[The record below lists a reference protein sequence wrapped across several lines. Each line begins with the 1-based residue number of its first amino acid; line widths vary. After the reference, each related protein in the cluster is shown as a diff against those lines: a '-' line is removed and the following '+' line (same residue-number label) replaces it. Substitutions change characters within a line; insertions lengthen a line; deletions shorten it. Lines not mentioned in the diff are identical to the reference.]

1 MRTLA
6 ERRTA
11 ARFINTEPTMTDQSA
26 AAQTDLNI
34 IMTQFLKSGTS
45 PSTSQPVYGDFS
57 ELPTNLRD
65 AIEQARSV
73 SRIRSQLPPQ
83 LRDMPVEEILA
94 LTPEQIAAILTPANT
109 QTQTTD
115 DADKLQNQGGTS

>member
-1 MRTLA
+1 MRTL
-6 ERRTA
+6 ELRREA

-26 AAQTDLNI
+26 ASQTDLNI
-34 IMTQFLKSGTS
+34 IMTQFLKTGTS

-57 ELPTNLRD
+57 ELPNNLRD

-83 LRDMPVEEILA
+83 LREMPVEDILS
-94 LTPEQIAAILTPANT
+94 LTPEQLGDILTPAQPDKPADNT
-109 QTQTTD
+109 EKEET
-115 DADKLQNQGGTS
+115 K